1 MQNEVVVVAAGR
13 LEDKNAMVRKSALNL
28 FFMMLQHN
36 SFRPQLH
43 IAFFSSSL
51 RAVEEVE

>member
-13 LEDKNAMVRKSALNL
+13 LEDKNVMVRKSALNL

-36 SFRPQLH
+36 SFGPQLH
-43 IAFFSSSL
+43 IAFFQVAL
-51 RAVEEVE
+51 E

>member
-13 LEDKNAMVRKSALNL
+13 LEDKNVMVRKSALNL

-36 SFRPQLH
+36 SYRPQLH
-43 IAFFSSSL
+43 IAFFQAAL
-51 RAVEEVE
+51 EQ